1 MKNSIV
7 VSAEFYFKGEKYT
20 PSMVIDL
27 DEHIKSKS
35 SDEAFHLL
43 LAKNNSIDTYSYE
56 YEVLLD
62 QPLRFSDAE
71 GMARHFLNETD
82 FDFAAFTR
90 ACQQE
95 SILEAIA
102 DIARTHLAVTD
113 LSTRPEL
120 QAALVE
126 AFEQGRKS

>member
-1 MKNSIV
+1 MNNRLV
-7 VSAEFYFKGEKYT
+7 VSAEFHFKGEKYN

-27 DEHIKSKS
+27 DEHIKSEN
-35 SDEAFHLL
+35 SDEALYLL

-62 QPLRFSDAE
+62 QPLRFSSAE
-71 GMARHFLNETD
+71 GMARRFLHESD
-82 FDFAAFTR
+82 FDFAAFAR

-95 SILEAIA
+95 RILETIA
-102 DIARTHLAVTD
+102 DIARTHLAITD

-120 QAALVE
+120 KAALIE
-126 AFEQGRKS
+126 AFEEGRKL

>member
-1 MKNSIV
+1 MNNSIV

-27 DEHIKSKS
+27 DEHIRSEN
-35 SDEAFHLL
+35 SDEALHLL
-43 LAKNNSIDTYSYE
+43 LAKNNSIDIYSYE

-82 FDFAAFTR
+82 FDFAAFAQ

-95 SILEAIA
+95 SILETIT

-120 QAALVE
+120 KAALIE
-126 AFEQGRKS
+126 AFEQGRKL